1 MEGPV
6 NLRGNRKTPAID
18 SITDMNVDI
27 LDLIHRPVFS
37 CMLTSHSVT
46 LQMDSKGGE
55 IVMLSNNYLL
65 YEIFEFSHKNQVV
78 RLFRKVLF

>member
-1 MEGPV
+1 MEGPG
-6 NLRGNRKTPAID
+6 NRRNRKTPAFD
-18 SITDMNVDI
+18 RITDMNVDI
-27 LDLIHRPVFS
+27 LDLIDRPVFS